1 MPIDVLEVFVL
12 FWVTVIG
19 YYAWVTR
26 ANLEIDKKLG
36 KDSINK

>member
-1 MPIDVLEVFVL
+1 MPVDVIEVFVL

-36 KDSINK
+36 KDRDRR

>member
-1 MPIDVLEVFVL
+1 MLIDVVEVFIL

-19 YYAWVTR
+19 YYVWVTR

-36 KDSINK
+36 RNSEDR